1 VLAPRL
7 RIALWLA
14 ALVVAGACSSSSPAA
29 VTKQLSSQEPHVV
42 TIAQLNLVSSTVG
55 PVLVGEV
62 RNVSGTVV
70 GGVQVTAVL
79 KDAHGRAMGQPMFG
93 TTLLHTVPAGGLASF
108 SIPFEVHGTVGSV
121 SATVEVPPAFP
132 NSYVPMTIASHTAT
146 TLGTGPSA
154 SYEVSGTVTN
164 SSGQPVNYPNVVA
177 TFFDHSGNVVG
188 AAHDVG
194 STGTVVPGG
203 SSPFNIILL
212 EEAHLVARYDLAAE
226 GQLVAPGH

>member
-7 RIALWLA
+7 RVALLLA
-14 ALVVAGACSSSSPAA
+14 ALVVAGACSSSGPTA
-29 VTKQLSSQEPHVV
+29 VTKQLFSQEPHAV
-42 TIAQLNLVSSTVG
+42 TIASINVVSSTVG
-55 PVLVGEV
+55 PVVVGEV
-62 RNVSGTVV
+62 RNVSGTAV
-70 GGVQVTAVL
+70 GGVQVTVTL
-79 KDAHGRAMGQPMFG
+79 KDAKGHAMSQPMIG
-93 TTLLHTVPAGGLASF
+93 TTLLHEVPAGAVASF

-121 SATVEVPPAFP
+121 SATVEMPLAFP
-132 NSYVPMTIASHTAT
+132 NAYVPMTVASHTGT
-146 TLGTGPSA
+146 TLGTGLSA

-164 SSGQPVNYPNVVA
+164 SSDQPVNYPNVVA

-203 SSPFNIILL
+203 SSSFNIILL

-226 GQLVAPGH
+226 GQIVAPGH